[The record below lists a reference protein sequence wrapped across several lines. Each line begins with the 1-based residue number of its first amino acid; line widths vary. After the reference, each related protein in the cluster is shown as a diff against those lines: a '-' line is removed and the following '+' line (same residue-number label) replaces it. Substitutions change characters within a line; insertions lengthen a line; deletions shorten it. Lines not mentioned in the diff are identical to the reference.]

1 MRTELQEA
9 QRKVT
14 DMENAVRKSE
24 RSLAVNRLDQIDL
37 SASLAGNVGK
47 LDRLLKQA
55 KSMRQ
60 ERADQ
65 MVDIIAGRRRQK
77 ARLKVCPFLVAL
89 PASSYLIPTF
99 LVCI

>member
-1 MRTELQEA
+1 MRRELLEA

-77 ARLKVCPFLVAL
+77 ARLKV
-89 PASSYLIPTF
+89 
-99 LVCI
+99 

>member
-1 MRTELQEA
+1 MRRELLEA

-14 DMENAVRKSE
+14 DMENVVRKSE
-24 RSLAVNRLDQIDL
+24 RSLAVSRQDQIEM

-65 MVDIIAGRRRQK
+65 MVEIIAGRRRQK
-77 ARLKVCPFLVAL
+77 ARLKV
-89 PASSYLIPTF
+89 
-99 LVCI
+99 

>member
-1 MRTELQEA
+1 MRSELLEA

-14 DMENAVRKSE
+14 VMENVVRKSE
-24 RSLAVNRLDQIDL
+24 RSLAVSRLNQIEM

-60 ERADQ
+60 DRADQ
-65 MVDIIAGRRRQK
+65 MVEIIAGRRRQK
-77 ARLKVCPFLVAL
+77 ARLKV
-89 PASSYLIPTF
+89 
-99 LVCI
+99 

>member
-1 MRTELQEA
+1 MREELQEA

-14 DMENAVRKSE
+14 DMENVVRKSE
-24 RSLAVNRLDQIDL
+24 RSLAVSRLDQIEK

-65 MVDIIAGRRRQK
+65 LVEIIAGRRRQK
-77 ARLKVCPFLVAL
+77 ARLKV
-89 PASSYLIPTF
+89 
-99 LVCI
+99 

>member
-1 MRTELQEA
+1 MREELQEA

-14 DMENAVRKSE
+14 DMENVVRKSE
-24 RSLAVNRLDQIDL
+24 RSLAVSRLDQIEK

-65 MVDIIAGRRRQK
+65 MIEIIAGRQRQK
-77 ARLKVCPFLVAL
+77 ARLKV
-89 PASSYLIPTF
+89 
-99 LVCI
+99 

>member
-1 MRTELQEA
+1 MRSELLEA

-14 DMENAVRKSE
+14 DMENVVRKSE
-24 RSLAVNRLDQIDL
+24 RSLAVSRQDQMEM

-60 ERADQ
+60 GRADQ
-65 MVDIIAGRRRQK
+65 MVEFNAGRRRQK
-77 ARLKVCPFLVAL
+77 TRLEVQPFHVAL
-89 PASSYLIPTF
+89 PAPSYLIPTF

>member
-1 MRTELQEA
+1 MREELQEA

-14 DMENAVRKSE
+14 DMENVVRKSE
-24 RSLAVNRLDQIDL
+24 RSLAVSRLDQIEM

-65 MVDIIAGRRRQK
+65 LVEIIAGRRRQK
-77 ARLKVCPFLVAL
+77 ARLKV
-89 PASSYLIPTF
+89 
-99 LVCI
+99 

>member
-1 MRTELQEA
+1 MRRELLEA

-14 DMENAVRKSE
+14 DMENVVRKSE
-24 RSLAVNRLDQIDL
+24 RSLAVSRLDKIEM
-37 SASLAGNVGK
+37 SASLPGNVGK

-65 MVDIIAGRRRQK
+65 MVEIIAGRRRQK
-77 ARLKVCPFLVAL
+77 ARLKV
-89 PASSYLIPTF
+89 
-99 LVCI
+99 